1 MTERGVNKMY
11 DATKYE
17 QQRISDCKPYE
28 SFHRLWLGRKH
39 MAIKKTLA
47 AAIGQNAKVL
57 LVALKGAM
65 HGPPFRA
72 QRYRQVC

>member
-1 MTERGVNKMY
+1 
-11 DATKYE
+11 
-17 QQRISDCKPYE
+17 
-28 SFHRLWLGRKH
+28 